1 MLPFVEELQRSEGV
15 GAAALEELLQPRRE
29 EAQVLRSGARLVRA
43 RLRLRLRL
51 RLRVRAGVRLRL
63 RLRLRLRVRAG
74 VRPTIARMSLA
85 ESAVSEARVAIFA
98 RIASLVSIL
107 EELAALL

>member
-1 MLPFVEELQRSEGV
+1 VRDEALPS
-15 GAAALEELLQPRRE
+15 RRQ
-29 EAQVLRSGARLVRA
+29 AYLDRVRA
-43 RLRLRLRL
+43 GVRLRLRLRL

>member
-1 MLPFVEELQRSEGV
+1 MQRGKV
-15 GAAALEELLQPRRE
+15 GQN
-29 EAQVLRSGARLVRA
+29 ARAHPAEDLVGGD
-43 RLRLRLRL
+43 LD
-51 RLRVRAGVRLRL
+51 RVRAGVRLRL
-63 RLRLRLRVRAG
+63 RLRLRLRARAG

>member
-1 MLPFVEELQRSEGV
+1 MQRGEV
-15 GAAALEELLQPRRE
+15 GEHACAHPAEDLVGGDLDR
-29 EAQVLRSGARLVRA
+29 VRA
-43 RLRLRLRL
+43 GVRLRLRLRL

-63 RLRLRLRVRAG
+63 RLRLRLRARAG

>member
-1 MLPFVEELQRSEGV
+1 MKICVRVPLQLRKAYSLCEMKLFPRAGRPTWIGYRAGV
-15 GAAALEELLQPRRE
+15 
-29 EAQVLRSGARLVRA
+29 

-63 RLRLRLRVRAG
+63 RLRLRLRARAG